1 MIEIKN
7 IFPECDSD
15 TLLVKLI
22 TQRGNA
28 NHSHG
33 ISKVEWAMKRRGDA
47 NEALVALID
56 SDKFKKPEENKYLF
70 SFKEIIVDCKN
81 GEESLVLKKLPNHN
95 RYAIFLCP
103 EFEPWIWKQAQI
115 ARVNTSNFNF
125 TDLDSLYKVSKH
137 FRTNESQVFKNFVN
151 AVVMANPPGITL
163 LRKWLVNQD
172 FS

>member
-33 ISKVEWAMKRRGDA
+33 ISKVEWAMKRRGDT
-47 NEALVALID
+47 NEVLIALVD
-56 SDKFKKPEENKYLF
+56 SDKFKKPEENRYLY
-70 SFKEIIVDCKN
+70 SFTEIIVDCTNAK
-81 GEESLVLKKLPNHN
+81 ESLVLKKLPNNN
-95 RYAIFLCP
+95 RYAVFLCP
-103 EFEPWIWKQAQI
+103 EFEPWIWRQAQLAGI
-115 ARVNTSNFNF
+115 KTTDFGF
-125 TDLDSLYKVSKH
+125 PDLDSLYKVSKH
-137 FRTNESQVFKNFVN
+137 FRTNESQIFKNFVN
-151 AVVMANPPGITL
+151 AVVQANPPGILL
-163 LRKWLVNQD
+163 LRKWLVEQD